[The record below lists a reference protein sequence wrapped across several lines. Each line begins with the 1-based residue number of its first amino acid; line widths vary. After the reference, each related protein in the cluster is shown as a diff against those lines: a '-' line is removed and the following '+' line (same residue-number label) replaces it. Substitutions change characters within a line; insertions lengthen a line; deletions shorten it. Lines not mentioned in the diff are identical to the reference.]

1 MKTVGIFANPSKKG
15 VAGAVEAVTSWCGL
29 HGLNVRVDE
38 VIGDRAGEG
47 VASATP
53 EELASGSDLAF
64 AFGGD
69 GTLLHAVRVIAS
81 AGRETPVIGV
91 NLGSLGFLTQIP
103 EEELGS
109 VLERLDPEDLPVS
122 ARMMLSVEV
131 SGADERKLALNDV
144 VISKGADS
152 RMMSFEA
159 RVDGELVT
167 RYAADGL
174 ILATPSGSTAYS
186 VSAGGPVVMPEVE
199 AIIMTPICPHTLSMR
214 SCVIPPTAAVE
225 VEMLSCDERTVIS
238 TDGDLAFGLA
248 VGQTIEVRRA
258 GTRAMLVDVGER
270 SYYEILRKKMHWAG
284 RVRER

>member
-1 MKTVGIFANPSKKG
+1 MKSVGIFANPSKKG
-15 VAGAVEAVTSWCGL
+15 VEGAVEAVGSWCDR
-29 HGLNVRVDE
+29 HGLSVRVDE
-38 VIGDRAGEG
+38 VAGDRAGAVG
-47 VASATP
+47 LAP
-53 EELASGSDLAF
+53 PDELAAESDLAF

-69 GTLLHAVRVIAS
+69 GTLLHAVRLIAS
-81 AGRETPVIGV
+81 AGREIPVIGV

-103 EEELGS
+103 GEELNT
-109 VLERLDPEDLPVS
+109 VLGKLDPENMPVS
-122 ARMMLSVEV
+122 ARMMLSVTI
-131 SGADERKLALNDV
+131 SGTDENRLALNDV
-144 VISKGADS
+144 VVSKGADS

-199 AIIMTPICPHTLSMR
+199 AIVMTPICPHTLSMR
-214 SCVIPPTAAVE
+214 SCVIPPTATVE
-225 VEMLSCDERTVIS
+225 VEMLSCDEKTVAS

-248 VGQTIEVRRA
+248 VGQIVEVRRA
-258 GTRAMLVDVGER
+258 ATRAMLVDVAEH